1 MTTVLVTGASGYLGS
16 HLCKKL
22 KREGFNVIGYDSKP
36 PKHRYMDIFY
46 EGDIRRKSSLLDL
59 FSRIK
64 IDTVFHLAGRIEVGQ
79 SWEYPNE
86 FMDVNT
92 AGTCNL
98 LNVMTMFRVKNII
111 YSSTAGVY
119 APSNRPIKENGKIA
133 ENHPYGISKYM
144 AETAIRYSNINHV
157 IFRYFNLGGA
167 DLDGEMGETHDPE
180 THLIPNILQNLNNV
194 EIYGDNYD
202 TPDGTCVRD
211 YVHVCDVADAHFN
224 AFNYLTSGKKSITLN
239 LGTGQGVSVL
249 EMVKLV
255 TEITGEYVDYDILP
269 RRQGDPPIL
278 VADISLAEK
287 VLHYRPQHD
296 IISIIKTASEW
307 HKNESI

>member
-22 KREGFNVIGYDSKP
+22 KQEGIKVVGYDSKP
-36 PKHRYMDIFY
+36 PKHGYLDIFY

-59 FSRIK
+59 FSRVK
-64 IDTVFHLAGRIEVGQ
+64 IDSVFHLAARIEVGQ

-92 AGTCNL
+92 GGTCNL
-98 LNVMTMFRVKNII
+98 LNVMSMFRVKNII

-119 APSNRPIKENGKIA
+119 APSNVPIKENGKTA
-133 ENHPYGISKYM
+133 ENHPYGISKQL

-167 DLDGEMGETHDPE
+167 DLDGEMGECHDPE
-180 THLIPNILQNLNNV
+180 THLIPNILQNLNSF
-194 EIYGDNYD
+194 EIYGDSYE
-202 TPDGTCVRD
+202 TPDGTCIRD
-211 YVHVCDVADAHFN
+211 YVHVCDVADAHFD
-224 AFNYLTSGKKSITLN
+224 AFNYLNDGKKSITLN

-249 EMVKLV
+249 EMVNLV
-255 TEITGEYVDYDILP
+255 SEITGEYVDYDILP

-287 VLHYRPQHD
+287 VLHYRPKHD
-296 IISIIKTASEW
+296 IMSIIATASEW

>member
-22 KREGFNVIGYDSKP
+22 KQEGIKVVGYDSKP
-36 PKHRYMDIFY
+36 PKHGHMDIFY

-59 FSRIK
+59 FSRVK
-64 IDTVFHLAGRIEVGQ
+64 IDSVFHLAARIEVGL

-92 AGTCNL
+92 GGTCNL
-98 LNVMTMFRVKNII
+98 LNVMSMFRVKNII

-119 APSNRPIKENGKIA
+119 APSNVPIKENGKTA
-133 ENHPYGISKYM
+133 ENHPYGISKQL

-167 DLDGEMGETHDPE
+167 DLDGEMGECHDPE
-180 THLIPNILQNLNNV
+180 THLIPNILQNLNSV
-194 EIYGDNYD
+194 EIYGDNYE

-211 YVHVCDVADAHFN
+211 YVHVCDVADAHFD
-224 AFNYLTSGKKSITLN
+224 AFNYLNEGKKSITLN

-249 EMVKLV
+249 EMVNLV
-255 TEITGEYVDYDILP
+255 SEITGEYVDYDILP
-269 RRQGDPPIL
+269 RRQGDPPVL

-287 VLHYRPQHD
+287 VLHYRPKHD
-296 IISIIKTASEW
+296 IMSIITTASEW

>member
-36 PKHRYMDIFY
+36 PNHSYMDIFY

-167 DLDGEMGETHDPE
+167 DPDGEMGETHDPE

-194 EIYGDNYD
+194 EIYGDNYE

-211 YVHVCDVADAHFN
+211 YVHVCDVADAHFS
-224 AFNYLTSGKKSITLN
+224 AFNYLNAGKKSITLN

>member
-22 KREGFNVIGYDSKP
+22 KREGLNVIGYDCKP
-36 PKHRYMDIFY
+36 PNHRYMDIFY

-59 FSRIK
+59 FSRVK
-64 IDTVFHLAGRIEVGQ
+64 IDTVFHLAGRIEVAQ

-167 DLDGEMGETHDPE
+167 DLDGEMGESHDPE

-194 EIYGDNYD
+194 EIYGDDYD

-211 YVHVCDVADAHFN
+211 YVHVCDVADAHFD
-224 AFNYLTSGKKSITLN
+224 AFNYLTLGKKSITLN

-255 TEITGEYVDYDILP
+255 SEITGEYVDYDILP
-269 RRQGDPPIL
+269 RRQGDPPVL

-287 VLHYRPQHD
+287 VLRYRPKHD
-296 IISIIKTASEW
+296 IMSILQTAYNW
-307 HKNESI
+307 HTK

>member
-22 KREGFNVIGYDSKP
+22 KQEGIKVVGYDSKP
-36 PKHRYMDIFY
+36 PKHGHMDIFY

-59 FSRIK
+59 FSRVK
-64 IDTVFHLAGRIEVGQ
+64 IDSVFHLAARIEVGL

-92 AGTCNL
+92 GGTCNL
-98 LNVMTMFRVKNII
+98 LNVMSMFRVKNII

-119 APSNRPIKENGKIA
+119 APSNVPIKENGKTA
-133 ENHPYGISKYM
+133 ENHPYGISKQL

-167 DLDGEMGETHDPE
+167 DLDGEMGECHDPE
-180 THLIPNILQNLNNV
+180 THLIPNILQNLNNF
-194 EIYGDNYD
+194 EIYGDNYE

-211 YVHVCDVADAHFN
+211 YVHVCDVADAHFD
-224 AFNYLTSGKKSITLN
+224 AFNYLNEGKKSITLN

-249 EMVKLV
+249 EMVNLV
-255 TEITGEYVDYDILP
+255 SEITGEYVDYDILP

-278 VADISLAEK
+278 IADISLAEK
-287 VLHYRPQHD
+287 VLRYRPKHD
-296 IISIIKTASEW
+296 IMSIIATASEW